1 MKEIIISG
9 NLAGQRL
16 NKFLMKYL
24 DKAPSSFVYKMLR
37 KKNIKLNDK
46 KADGSEIL
54 SESDNIKIY
63 LSDETLER
71 FQNTKR
77 HDIAETDLQE
87 QDYVN
92 HNKLNYNLSKNN
104 NKKITLDIIYI
115 DEDIMAVNKP
125 VGILSQRA
133 KSGDYSI
140 NLFKPSIC
148 NRLDRNTSGII
159 FAGISLKG
167 SQMLTKAFKDRTIDK
182 YYYTIVKGCFD
193 KEMDCRGY
201 IARDD
206 KSRKSHI
213 ISEDEFKENASDK
226 CETCEGLKGYDKIET
241 YFYSVSTNGNYSLI
255 KVKLVTGKTHQIRAQ
270 LAELGFNI
278 IGDMKYGDVK
288 TNAYMK
294 DKYGLKNQL
303 LHAGDVYW
311 SEKNIRIHADLP
323 DEFIRICEGEG
334 LRWQPGTQ
342 EA

>member
-1 MKEIIISG
+1 M
-9 NLAGQRL
+9 
-16 NKFLMKYL
+16 
-24 DKAPSSFVYKMLR
+24 
-37 KKNIKLNDK
+37 
-46 KADGSEIL
+46 
-54 SESDNIKIY
+54 
-63 LSDETLER
+63 
-71 FQNTKR
+71 
-77 HDIAETDLQE
+77 
-87 QDYVN
+87 
-92 HNKLNYNLSKNN
+92 SKNN

-133 KSGDYSI
+133 KSDDYSI
-140 NLFKPSIC
+140 NEAIIDYTVEKNIIDNNELNLFKPSIC